1 MIIDP
6 YGLPPD
12 NIVTWT
18 ESKHKDGL
26 QANQPITPP
35 GFTAPN
41 STIVALVLSISLLCL
56 SLAALTWGAVKL
68 SDSVIALTQNAIQEQ
83 NMSAR

>member
-1 MIIDP
+1 MMIDP
-6 YGLPPD
+6 YGPPPD

-18 ESKHKDGL
+18 ESGHKDSL
-26 QANQPITPP
+26 QANQPITKTD
-35 GFTAPN
+35 FTAPN

-68 SDSVIALTQNAIQEQ
+68 SDSVIALTQNAIQDR
-83 NMSAR
+83 NMPAR